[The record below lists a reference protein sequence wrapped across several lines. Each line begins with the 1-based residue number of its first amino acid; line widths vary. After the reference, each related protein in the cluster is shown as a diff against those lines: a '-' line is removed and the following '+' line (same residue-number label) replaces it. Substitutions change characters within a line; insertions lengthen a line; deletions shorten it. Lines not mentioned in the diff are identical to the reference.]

1 MALDSSGLP
10 TEMAVVLLW
19 YLHSRTRSVSTKHTH
34 THTAKTAFYYY
45 YLHVRE
51 RMNKLLHLVGTE
63 TYLVVQNMI
72 VGRPCCSLRRRTI

>member
-34 THTAKTAFYYY
+34 TAKMHFT
-45 YLHVRE
+45 
-51 RMNKLLHLVGTE
+51 TT
-63 TYLVVQNMI
+63 TY
-72 VGRPCCSLRRRTI
+72 T